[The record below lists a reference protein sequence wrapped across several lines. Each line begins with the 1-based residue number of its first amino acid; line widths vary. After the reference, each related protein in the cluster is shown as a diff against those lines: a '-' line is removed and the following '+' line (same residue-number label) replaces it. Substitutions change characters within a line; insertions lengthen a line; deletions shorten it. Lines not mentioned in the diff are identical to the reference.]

1 MRRDLALCLLLFT
14 AACGGA
20 PGSGEVRTPEAARL
34 PALDSTL
41 PRPDNTLAFGLPDGG
56 GFTANG
62 EAIAQ
67 EDIPAQLAA
76 FFANRPEGARAVVV
90 WDNALR
96 RADAQ
101 WLARAARMAGGAAY
115 DAELSGWPAPVAGA
129 P

>member
-1 MRRDLALCLLLFT
+1 MRRALSLCLLLLT

-20 PGSGEVRTPEAARL
+20 PGADAVRAPEAARL
-34 PALDSTL
+34 PAMDTTL

-67 EDIPAQLAA
+67 EDIPAHLTA
-76 FFANRPEGARAVVV
+76 FFANRPEGARAIVV
-90 WDNALR
+90 WDNPLR

-101 WLARAARMAGGAAY
+101 WLARAARSAGGAAY
-115 DAELSGWPAPVAGA
+115 DAELSGWSAPAPGA

>member
-1 MRRDLALCLLLFT
+1 MRHTLSLSLLLLT

-20 PGSGEVRTPEAARL
+20 PGHDEVRTPAAARL
-34 PALDSTL
+34 PGMDSTQ
-41 PRPDNTLAFGLPDGG
+41 PRPGNTLAFGLPDAG

-62 EAIAQ
+62 SAVAQ
-67 EDIPAQLAA
+67 EDIPAQLTA

-90 WDNALR
+90 WDNPLR
-96 RADAQ
+96 RDDAQ

-115 DAELSGWPAPVAGA
+115 DAELSGWPAPVPGA